1 MTSNQL
7 KNQQNAI
14 EERKARELERANK
27 TREAEDRRS
36 NLERESENRRHNK
49 RTETIQAVTGALN
62 AASNAVGSAAKF
74 AGSANDPSWYN
85 LDPQLVK
92 DTANVSYGTPL
103 GIPVRQYTNWTN
115 GVFGDVKTPVPGAMV
130 LRYVPTV
137 GPVLLQEAAAANV
150 AAKNVYAFV
159 RHANSGST
167 NYEATDLFMYLL
179 SMDSMYSLLAWMMRS
194 YSLALTA
201 KSVNRYYPT
210 AILQGLGWDVD
221 DLLSHLSEFRAII
234 NLSVSKVGI
243 FNVPANFPYFNRHIW
258 MNMNIF
264 KDQEIKKSQEYLF
277 TPEVVFYYDE
287 SVTPGKLTP
296 IQMNLPGSSMK
307 VSDIATTMNILIGKA
322 IASEDFGIMSGDI
335 YKAYGDNLFK
345 ISEIEEKFHIEST
358 YSMEVLS
365 QINNAV
371 MVGPIGGNVDT
382 TAINQTTTGLIYQG
396 LSQDDPGIK
405 ISVMNNQPADIPILA
420 ERSCLINMY
429 KDDVSPDDT
438 MVATRLICT
447 SEYFSA
453 ASATEGRFNYYK
465 KVRVCGSEI
474 ITQGI
479 VIRLQANGTAGQGT
493 FVRLSSNLYS
503 TGELTTMMSLVSA
516 VAPFDWAPRLNFIYI
531 SGDPGAYSVGGFL
544 STFDYANYADINS
557 ETIEA
562 MHQVAIL
569 SEFAVPLIGNRRR

>member
-7 KNQQNAI
+7 KNQSNAI
-14 EERKARELERANK
+14 EAKKAKELERANRR
-27 TREAEDRRS
+27 REEEERRS

-49 RTETIQAVTGALN
+49 RSENIQAVVGAMN

-74 AGSANDPSWYN
+74 AGAANDPSWYN
-85 LDPQLVK
+85 LDKQLVA
-92 DTANVSYGTPL
+92 DVANVSYGTPL
-103 GIPVRQYTNWTN
+103 GIPVRQYSYRQGSSDN
-115 GVFGDVKTPVPGAMV
+115 VIAKSAVPGAMV
-130 LRYVPTV
+130 LRYIPTV
-137 GPVLLQEAAAANV
+137 GPVLLQEGAAANV
-150 AAKNVYAFV
+150 AAKNIYAYV

-201 KSVNRYYPT
+201 KSENRYYPT
-210 AILQGLGWDVD
+210 AILQGLGWNVD
-221 DLLSHLSEFRAII
+221 DLTANLAQFRALI
-234 NLSVSKVGI
+234 NVCVSKVGI

-264 KDQEIKKSQEYLF
+264 KDQAIKKSQEYLF
-277 TPEVVFYYDE
+277 TPEVVYYYDE

-296 IQMNLPGSSMK
+296 IQMSLSGGSLT
-307 VSDIATTMNILIGKA
+307 VADIRTTINTLIGKA

-345 ISEIEEKFHIEST
+345 ISEIEENFHIEST

-371 MVGPIGGNVDT
+371 MVGPIGGNVNS

-396 LSQDDPGIK
+396 TSPTDPGIK
-405 ISVMNNQPADIPILA
+405 IRVYSNVAQDYPYLVEQSA
-420 ERSCLINMY
+420 LINMY

-447 SEYFSA
+447 SEYVVS
-453 ASATEGRFNYYK
+453 SGTTEGHVNVDK
-465 KVRVCGSEI
+465 VVRVCGSEI
-474 ITQGI
+474 ITQGVLI
-479 VIRLQANGTAGQGT
+479 TLKEGGSIGAGT
-493 FVRLSSNLYS
+493 FTRLSSSLS
-503 TGELTTMMSLVSA
+503 GSPSDMMKVVNQIA
-516 VAPFDWAPRLNFIYI
+516 AFDWSPRVNYIYI
-531 SGDPGAYSVGGFL
+531 TGAAGSFEIGGFL
-544 STFDYANYADINS
+544 STFDYANYVDINT
-557 ETIEA
+557 EVIDA

-569 SEFAVPLIGNRRR
+569 SEFAVPLLGNRAR